1 MTVVRSKLD
10 TLIGLLA
17 EPKSPAPSEAASH
30 AIAPAPSQP
39 TSSPSQILHKEMLW
53 CIAALEVALAAL
65 PPRRQDVD
73 DDSPLEPIRFGQF
86 SENDRK
92 AVTNAIA
99 VLKAQPPEPAEPP
112 LEGLDAA
119 QLLRDLGTRGWNA
132 ASSQQTDTLLP
143 AAAKPARSPLG
154 LANRLGAAADAAIHW
169 INSLKA
175 PF

>member
-10 TLIGLLA
+10 RLIGLLA
-17 EPKSPAPSEAASH
+17 EPQPPAPSEAPSQ
-30 AIAPAPSQP
+30 AIAPAPSR
-39 TSSPSQILHKEMLW
+39 SSPSQTLHKEMMW
-53 CIAALEVALAAL
+53 YIAALEVAMAAL

-73 DDSPLEPIRFGQF
+73 DDSPLEPTRFGQF
-86 SENDRK
+86 SESDRK

-99 VLKAQPPEPAEPP
+99 MLKAQPPEPAELP

-132 ASSQQTDTLLP
+132 ASSQQTDALLP
-143 AAAKPARSPLG
+143 AAAKSARSPLG